1 MNGLKLSSCM
11 GDHRD
16 AFCRAVADYLGDEP
30 PVPLKHRRHLSKQKS
45 NAYYFIRP
53 QPFD

>member
-1 MNGLKLSSCM
+1 MNSLKLSSCM
-11 GDHRD
+11 GDHTD
-16 AFCRAVADYLGDEP
+16 AFCRAVADYLGDEL
-30 PVPLKHRRHLSKQKS
+30 PVPVKRPRHLSRRKR